1 MARTRRGDDA
11 TSSLPGLLRA
21 ARGVFASRIRDALA
35 RSGYDDVPGNG
46 LFVIGAIARGDETM
60 TAMVVRLGVS
70 KQAAG
75 QLIDTMVTRG
85 YVDRMVD
92 ADDRRRLRI
101 ALTERGRAVA
111 KIMKT
116 AVDQVEGEL
125 TRRVGAQAIAHTR
138 ATLRALIHDVATRGD
153 SQ

>member
-1 MARTRRGDDA
+1 MANTRGRDEA
-11 TSSLPGLLRA
+11 RSSLPGLLRA
-21 ARGVFASRIRDALA
+21 ARAVFASRIRNALA

-46 LFVIGAIARGDETM
+46 LFVIAATARGDATM
-60 TAMVVRLGVS
+60 SAIIERLGVS

-85 YVDRMVD
+85 YLDRTVDPE
-92 ADDRRRLRI
+92 DRRRLRI
-101 ALTERGRAVA
+101 ALSERGRAVA

-116 AVDQVEGEL
+116 AVDRVEAEL
-125 TRRVGAQAIAHTR
+125 TQRVGAQAIAHTR
-138 ATLRALIHDVATRGD
+138 ATLLALIHDIATTGD